1 MFEAAEL
8 GHRVSKAEY
17 ARAEP
22 VLREALLRAQYAL
35 GETRPFAVVIL
46 SAGIDGAGRREAVNL
61 LNTWMDP
68 RFISVHGMGT
78 PSDEEA
84 ERPPMWRF
92 WRRLPAKGEIGIFL
106 GSWYTQ
112 PLLDRVYRRIGSA
125 RYHEA
130 IEQIEHFERMLCDE
144 GVLLLKFWFHLSKQ
158 RQRVRLKDLEADP
171 KTRWRVTEQDWR
183 NFARY
188 DRFHEAS
195 EQAIRMTNRAHATW
209 TIIDGSE
216 ARFRSLAMGRAL
228 LEALERRLAEA
239 RVPVAQTQAPR
250 SQAPALPSPTL
261 AAGLDNRHILNA
273 LDLAQ
278 RIKHAAY
285 LQQLESLQGRLNLL
299 TRHKAFHR
307 ISVVVLFEGNDAAGK
322 GGAIRRITGALD
334 ARFYHVIPVAA
345 PTEEER
351 AHPYLW
357 RFWRHLPQ
365 RGHFAI
371 FDRSWYGRILVE
383 RVEAYCAEADWQR
396 AYGEINDF
404 EEQMAEQRIVVVKFW
419 LAISQ
424 DEQLV
429 RFKAR
434 EATDFKR
441 YKITPDDWRNRERWD
456 DYAAAVCDMVERTG
470 TTAAPWTLVEAN
482 DKYFARVKVLTT
494 LCERIEAELEA
505 VVADTRKVARKARPG
520 R

>member
-22 VLREALLRAQYAL
+22 ILREALLRAQYAL
-35 GETRPFAVVIL
+35 GESRPFAVVIL

-61 LNTWMDP
+61 LNAWMDP
-68 RFISVHGMGT
+68 RFISVHGMGN

-92 WRRLPAKGEIGIFL
+92 WRRLPARGQIGIFL

-112 PLLDRVYRRIGSA
+112 PLLDRAYGRIGSA

-130 IEQIEHFERMLCDE
+130 IERIEHFERMLCDE
-144 GVLLLKFWFHLSKQ
+144 GVLLIKFWFHLSKQ
-158 RQRVRLKDLEADP
+158 RQHTRLKDLEADP

-183 NFARY
+183 NFARS
-188 DRFHEAS
+188 DQFHEAS

-216 ARFRSLAMGRAL
+216 ERFRSLAMGRAL
-228 LEALERRLAEA
+228 LEALERRLAECESA
-239 RVPVAQTQAPR
+239 PKSHPPVLKSSTQLAPR
-250 SQAPALPSPTL
+250 P

-273 LDLAQ
+273 LDLGQ
-278 RIKHAAY
+278 RIKRSAY
-285 LQQLESLQGRLNLL
+285 LQQLEALQGRLNLL
-299 TRHKAFHR
+299 TRHKDFHR
-307 ISVVVLFEGNDAAGK
+307 ISVVTVFEGNDAAGK
-322 GGAIRRITGALD
+322 GGAIRRITGAMD

-345 PTEEER
+345 PTEEEH

-371 FDRSWYGRILVE
+371 FDRSWYGRVLVE
-383 RVEAYCAEADWQR
+383 RVEGYCAEADWQR

-404 EEQMAEQRIVVVKFW
+404 EDQMAGHHIVVVKFW

-424 DEQLV
+424 DEQLT
-429 RFKAR
+429 RFNAR

-482 DKYFARVKVLTT
+482 NKYFARIKVLAT
-494 LCERIEAELEA
+494 LCERIEAALDE
-505 VVADTRKVARKARPG
+505 VNKSGRKARKS

>member
-35 GETRPFAVVIL
+35 GETGSFSVVIL

-61 LNTWMDP
+61 LNAWMDP
-68 RFISVHGMGT
+68 RFISVHGMGNPT
-78 PSDEEA
+78 DEEA

-92 WRRLPAKGEIGIFL
+92 WRRLPARGKIGIFL
-106 GSWYTQ
+106 GSWYTP
-112 PLLDRVYRRIGSA
+112 PLLDRAYGRIGSA

-144 GVLLLKFWFHLSKQ
+144 GVLLIKFWFHLSKD
-158 RQRVRLKDLEADP
+158 RQHARLKALEADP

-183 NFARY
+183 NFSLY
-188 DRFHEAS
+188 DKFREAS
-195 EQAIRMTNRAHATW
+195 EQAIRMTSRAHAPW

-216 ARFRSLAMGRAL
+216 VRFRSLAMGRAL

-239 RVPVAQTQAPR
+239 AVPSVPPPAM
-250 SQAPALPSPTL
+250 ALPAP
-261 AAGLDNRHILNA
+261 LDNRHILNA
-273 LDLAQ
+273 LDLGQ
-278 RIKHAAY
+278 RVKRATY
-285 LQQLESLQGRLNLL
+285 LQQLEALQGRLNLL
-299 TRHKAFHR
+299 TRHKAFNR
-307 ISVVVLFEGNDAAGK
+307 IAVVTVFEGNDAAGK
-322 GGAIRRITGALD
+322 GGAIRRITGAID
-334 ARFYHVIPVAA
+334 ARHYHVIPIAA
-345 PTEEER
+345 PSDEER

-371 FDRSWYGRILVE
+371 FDRSWYGRVLVE
-383 RVEAYCAEADWQR
+383 RVEGYCTEVDWQR

-404 EEQMAEQRIVVVKFW
+404 EDQMVGHHIVVVKFW

-424 DEQLV
+424 DEQLT

-482 DKYFARVKVLTT
+482 DKYFARIKVLTT
-494 LCERIEAELEA
+494 LCERIEAALEDA
-505 VVADTRKVARKARPG
+505 SKTLRRTRKAR
-520 R
+520 

>member
-22 VLREALLRAQYAL
+22 ALREALLRAQYAL
-35 GETRPFAVVIL
+35 GETRPFPVVIL

-61 LNTWMDP
+61 LNAWMDP
-68 RFISVHGMGT
+68 RFISVHGMGN

-84 ERPPMWRF
+84 ERPSMWRF
-92 WRRLPAKGEIGIFL
+92 WRRLPARGEIGIFL
-106 GSWYTQ
+106 GTWYTQ
-112 PLLDRVYRRIGSA
+112 PLLDRAYGRIGSA

-130 IEQIEHFERMLCDE
+130 VEQIEHFERMLCDE
-144 GVLLLKFWFHLSKQ
+144 GVLLIKFWFHLSKD
-158 RQRVRLKDLEADP
+158 RQRTRLEDLEADP

-183 NFARY
+183 NFSRY
-188 DRFHEAS
+188 KRFHEAS
-195 EQAIRMTNRAHATW
+195 EQAIRMTSRAHAPW

-216 ARFRSLAMGRAL
+216 VRYRSLAMGRAL
-228 LEALERRLAEA
+228 LEVLERRLAEA
-239 RVPVAQTQAPR
+239 SVPSVPR
-250 SQAPALPSPTL
+250 PAVLRPPG
-261 AAGLDNRHILNA
+261 GLDNRHILNA
-273 LDLAQ
+273 LDLGQ
-278 RIKHAAY
+278 RLKRPAY
-285 LQQLESLQGRLNLL
+285 LQQLEALQGRLNLL
-299 TRHKAFHR
+299 TRHKAFKR
-307 ISVVVLFEGNDAAGK
+307 MAVVTLFEGNDAAGK
-322 GGAIRRITGALD
+322 GGTIRRITGALD
-334 ARFYHVIPVAA
+334 ARQYHVIPIAA
-345 PTEEER
+345 PSDEER

-371 FDRSWYGRILVE
+371 FDRSWYGRVLVE
-383 RVEAYCAEADWQR
+383 RVEGYCAEVDWRR

-404 EEQMAEQRIVVVKFW
+404 EEQMAGHQIVVVKFW

-424 DEQLV
+424 DEQLI

-441 YKITPDDWRNRERWD
+441 YKITPEDWRNRERWD

-470 TTAAPWTLVEAN
+470 TTIAPWTLVEAN
-482 DKYFARVKVLTT
+482 DKYFARIKVLTT
-494 LCERIEAELEA
+494 LCERIEAVLEEA
-505 VVADTRKVARKARPG
+505 EKPG
-520 R
+520 NKGRNAN